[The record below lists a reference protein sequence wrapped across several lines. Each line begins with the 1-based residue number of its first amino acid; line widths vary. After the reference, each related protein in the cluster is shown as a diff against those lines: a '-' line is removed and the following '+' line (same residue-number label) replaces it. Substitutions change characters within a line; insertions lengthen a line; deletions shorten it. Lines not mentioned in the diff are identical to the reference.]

1 MPDPFVITNP
11 AVNPKVGTGSG
22 IDILQLFLS
31 NFITLALGAAGI
43 ISFFMLL
50 WGGIEYITAGGD
62 KERTQSAAKRLT
74 AALIGLAIVFS
85 VFAIIFVVE
94 TRQAPDRRLNRS
106 GHCFLRLCYNLCS

>member
-1 MPDPFVITNP
+1 MDKYIINNP
-11 AVNPKVGTGSG
+11 AINPKVGTGSG
-22 IDILQLFLS
+22 IDILQLFLT
-31 NFITLALGAAGI
+31 NFITLALGAAGV

-62 KERTQSAAKRLT
+62 KERTQAAAKRLT

-94 TRQAPDRRLNRS
+94 TLFGVSIRTFTIPVIQ
-106 GHCFLRLCYNLCS
+106 

>member
-1 MPDPFVITNP
+1 MQGEYNITNP
-11 AVNPKVGTGSG
+11 AINPSVGTGSG
-22 IDILQLFLS
+22 IDILQLFLT
-31 NFITLALGAAGI
+31 NFITLALGAAGV

-85 VFAIIFVVE
+85 IFAIIYLIEAVFGVSITKFTIPVIK
-94 TRQAPDRRLNRS
+94 
-106 GHCFLRLCYNLCS
+106 